1 MFWAYFFADLLLL
14 TSLGAPYLAWRWMQH
29 SPASRSTRV
38 RILALTL
45 LPGLFLAGDFAVPGL
60 RQLLFSL
67 KWSGIEVGSDFRE
80 VESSLGPPDR
90 IFVHGT
96 VWQGSA
102 RSNRWPVWVYHAPRH
117 RGFLTVLSP
126 FPYLRFKCGL
136 DNLYDAWEGGLWG
149 LKSDS
154 FLLQMGD
161 DGRVRRIDGWD

>member
-1 MFWAYFFADLLLL
+1 MDAALSRLAKHEGQDPGADPP
-14 TSLGAPYLAWRWMQH
+14 SG
-29 SPASRSTRV
+29 
-38 RILALTL
+38 I
-45 LPGLFLAGDFAVPGL
+45 VPG
-60 RQLLFSL
+60 
-67 KWSGIEVGSDFRE
+67 GIEVGSDFRE